1 MTDNLQPYQK
11 IILECLAQTNVRF
24 IEYPHRVGKT
34 FRTRNA
40 VDAVLRRAHLLC
52 LARQSKTPAQA
63 WIDEAP
69 AVVAFPQRGVAAAPS
84 LTGATAADHSAGGDD
99 AA

>member
-11 IILECLAQTNVRF
+11 NTLERLAQTNIRF
-24 IEYPHRVGKT
+24 VEFSRSTGRT

-40 VDAVLRRAHLLC
+40 VDAVLRRAHFLC
-52 LARQSKTPAQA
+52 LARQSETPAQA

-69 AVVAFPQRGVAAAPS
+69 AVVAFPMRGLAAAPS
-84 LTGATAADHSAGGDD
+84 LTGATTADHSTGGDD